1 MAAPASRPSAP
12 RRPLRVLLSPPG
24 RPWIGVSTLVSVAI
38 HAALLGLVLLAYRER
53 PARRLTI
60 DEFVT
65 FLVPPDETAGEEAA
79 RDVPWSDVEGAGS
92 GGTGAGAETS
102 TVGPDRT
109 ARPASDSAGPAPS
122 AGQLAALGDSILTE
136 VQVDSAVRRYP
147 ESAAPEYP
155 AALLARGI
163 EGETLVSF
171 IVDTTGY
178 ADLTSFKV
186 IEASHPEFGM
196 AVRRALPDMR
206 FRAALLGGRKVRQLV
221 QQSFMFRIQRA
232 VDSVPPDTSQTRP
245 PESPIPDGVPSWPAL
260 T

>member
-1 MAAPASRPSAP
+1 MSAPASRPSAP

-24 RPWIGVSTLVSVAI
+24 RPWVGVSTLVSIPI

-53 PARRLTI
+53 PASRLTI

-102 TVGPDRT
+102 PVGPERT

-122 AGQLAALGDSILTE
+122 VGQMTVLGDSILTE

-155 AALLARGI
+155 AALLAKGT

-186 IEASHPEFGM
+186 IEATHPEFGM
-196 AVRRALPDMR
+196 AVRRALPGMR
-206 FRAALLGGRKVRQLV
+206 FRAALLGGQKVRQLV
-221 QQSFMFRIQRA
+221 QQNFMFRIQRPA
-232 VDSVPPDTSQTRP
+232 DSVPPDTSQTRP
-245 PESPIPDGVPSWPAL
+245 PESPIRDGVPSWPAL